1 MFARYAAIVKNLR
14 GVVLFDLSEEGTWD
28 SVEWLTRRFRYRDLG
43 LTPSVYRRYPERL
56 ERYLGGNPFRLL
68 TYPLPEL
75 ERFSEELSRC
85 AGIDYEVAELL
96 VLSSTYV
103 SPAIA
108 IGRRFEPQLSRLSV
122 EVVRTCR
129 ELSVED
135 WKLHLRIADYTILD
149 MYENAVSGALGI
161 VEGCS
166 AEGLERTLNDRLE
179 GIRRDVRRYWR
190 ILCGEP
196 TARAFLYYVDNLRL
210 YLRGCGL
217 GELCGRSDIAAAL
230 AVVPVVSIPPG
241 MR

>member
-1 MFARYAAIVKNLR
+1 MAYPEVQVQGPGANSQR
-14 GVVLFDLSEEGTWD
+14 
-28 SVEWLTRRFRYRDLG
+28 
-43 LTPSVYRRYPERL
+43 YRRYPDRL

-75 ERFSEELSRC
+75 ERFSEEFSRC
-85 AGIDYEVAELL
+85 ASIDYEVAELL

-108 IGRRFEPQLSRLSV
+108 IGRRFEPQLSR
-122 EVVRTCR
+122 
-129 ELSVED
+129 LSVED

-179 GIRRDVRRYWR
+179 SIRRDVRRYWR

-196 TARAFLYYVDNLRL
+196 TARAFLYYVDNLR
-210 YLRGCGL
+210 
-217 GELCGRSDIAAAL
+217 
-230 AVVPVVSIPPG
+230 VSPG
-241 MR
+241 